1 MIEQAMITILF
12 YGFAAAAVVLAMAV
26 TISRNLLR
34 AAVCLM
40 GVLTIQAAFYI
51 LLAADFLA
59 GVQVLVYVGGIVV
72 VIAFVVTL
80 TRSSQ
85 LLMDYPSRHRKLL
98 ALAVA
103 AGFAVVSIASLWMS
117 AMHRPAV
124 EQSRMDSTRAIGL
137 ALLDSGGSGYVLP
150 FEVISVLLLAAMI
163 GGIVI
168 ARKTPPPDQP
178 FTSGGDRPGEA
189 DATLPKS
196 QRPLRDRRAPQ

>member
-1 MIEQAMITILF
+1 MIEQAMVTILF
-12 YGFAAAAVVLAMAV
+12 YGFAAAAILLALAV

-40 GVLTIQAAFYI
+40 GVLSIQAAFYI

-72 VIAFVVTL
+72 VIAFVITL

-85 LLMDYPSRHRKLL
+85 LLMDSPSRHRKLL
-98 ALAVA
+98 AAVVA
-103 AGFAVVSIASLWMS
+103 VGFAVISSASLWMS
-117 AMHRPAV
+117 AMHRPSV
-124 EQSRMDSTRAIGL
+124 EQSRLDSTRAIGL
-137 ALLDSGGSGYVLP
+137 ALLDTGGSGYVLP

-168 ARKTPPPDQP
+168 ARKTPPSDQP
-178 FTSGGDRPGEA
+178 FTSRGDQPGEA
-189 DATLPKS
+189 DAALPKS
-196 QRPLRDRRAPQ
+196 QRPLRDGRDSQ

>member
-1 MIEQAMITILF
+1 
-12 YGFAAAAVVLAMAV
+12 
-26 TISRNLLR
+26 
-34 AAVCLM
+34 M

-59 GVQVLVYVGGIVV
+59 GVQVLVYIGGIVV

-85 LLMDYPSRHRKLL
+85 LLMDHPSPLRMLL
-98 ALAVA
+98 AMAVA
-103 AGFAVVSIASLWMS
+103 VGFAVISIASLWMS
-117 AMHRPAV
+117 ALHQPGMTHSTV
-124 EQSRMDSTRAIGL
+124 DSTRAIGL
-137 ALLDSGGSGYVLP
+137 ALLDTGKTGYVLP

-168 ARKTPPPDQP
+168 ARKTPPSDQP

-189 DATLPKS
+189 DAALPKS
-196 QRPLRDRRAPQ
+196 QRPTRDRRAPQ

>member
-1 MIEQAMITILF
+1 MIEQAMATILF
-12 YGFAAAAVVLAMAV
+12 YGFAAAAVVLALVV
-26 TISRNLLR
+26 TTSRNLLR

-59 GVQVLVYVGGIVV
+59 GAQVLVYVGGIVV

-85 LLMDYPSRHRKLL
+85 LLMDHPSPLRMLL
-98 ALAVA
+98 AMAVA
-103 AGFAVVSIASLWMS
+103 VGFAVVSIAALWMS
-117 AMHRPAV
+117 ALHQPGMTH
-124 EQSRMDSTRAIGL
+124 STMDSTRAIGL
-137 ALLDSGGSGYVLP
+137 ALLDTGKTGYVLP

-168 ARKTPPPDQP
+168 ARKTPPSDQP
-178 FTSGGDRPGEA
+178 FTSGGDQPGEA
-189 DATLPKS
+189 DAALPKS

>member
-1 MIEQAMITILF
+1 MIEQAMATILF
-12 YGFAAAAVVLAMAV
+12 YGFAAAAIVLALAV

-40 GVLTIQAAFYI
+40 GVLSIQAAFYI

-72 VIAFVVTL
+72 VIAFVITL

-85 LLMDYPSRHRKLL
+85 LLMDHPSRLRMLL
-98 ALAVA
+98 AMVVAV
-103 AGFAVVSIASLWMS
+103 GFAVISSGSLWMS

-124 EQSRMDSTRAIGL
+124 EQSRLDSTRAIGL
-137 ALLDSGGSGYVLP
+137 ALLDTGGAGYVLP
-150 FEVISVLLLAAMI
+150 FELISVLLLAAMI

-168 ARKTPPPDQP
+168 ARKTPPSDQP

-189 DATLPKS
+189 NAALPKS
-196 QRPLRDRRAPQ
+196 QRPLRDRRDS

>member
-1 MIEQAMITILF
+1 MIEQAMATVLF
-12 YGFAAAAVVLAMAV
+12 YGFAAAAMVLALAV
-26 TISRNLLR
+26 TISCNLLR

-40 GVLTIQAAFYI
+40 GVLSIQAAFYI

-85 LLMDYPSRHRKLL
+85 LLMDHPSPLRMLL
-98 ALAVA
+98 AIAVA
-103 AGFAVVSIASLWMS
+103 AGFAGVSIAALWMS
-117 AMHRPAV
+117 AFHQPGMAH
-124 EQSRMDSTRAIGL
+124 STMDSTRAIGM
-137 ALLDSGGSGYVLP
+137 ALLDTGGSGYVLP

-189 DATLPKS
+189 DAALPKS

>member
-1 MIEQAMITILF
+1 MIEQAMATILF
-12 YGFAAAAVVLAMAV
+12 YGFAAAAVVLALAV

-40 GVLTIQAAFYI
+40 GVLSIQAAFYI

-85 LLMDYPSRHRKLL
+85 LLMDHPSPLRMLL
-98 ALAVA
+98 AIAVA
-103 AGFAVVSIASLWMS
+103 AGFAGVSIAALWMS
-117 AMHRPAV
+117 ALHQPGMAH
-124 EQSRMDSTRAIGL
+124 STMDSTRAIGL
-137 ALLDSGGSGYVLP
+137 ALLDTGGSGYVLP

-163 GGIVI
+163 GGIGI

-178 FTSGGDRPGEA
+178 FTSGGDRSGEA
-189 DATLPKS
+189 DAALPKS
-196 QRPLRDRRAPQ
+196 QRPSRDRRAPQ